1 MTRIRELATVVDLAT
16 AFSGVDPERMVAAS
30 DGSLWILETGRGR
43 VLRVDPLTGTAEA
56 VYRAG
61 QQLDGGV
68 AGDPWLIATAATDVV
83 VVDHDRQ
90 AWRAD
95 LTERVMRRM
104 PLAGIETL
112 DPRTSLLT
120 ALQHR
125 PPLEIFNLYAVDGAS
140 GAVWKW
146 TPPVV
151 IPVTFPDATR
161 AVPDQ
166 RAGPRPG

>member
-16 AFSGVDPERMVAAS
+16 AFNGVEPERMVAAS

-43 VLRVDPLTGTAEA
+43 IIRVDPLTGSAEA

-83 VVDHDRQ
+83 VVDRDRQ

-95 LTERVMRRM
+95 LIERVMRRM

-112 DPRTSLLT
+112 DAADL
-120 ALQHR
+120 AAHR
-125 PPLEIFNLYAVDGAS
+125 PPASAPARDLQPVRGRRRERDGVEVDAAARHPGHL
-140 GAVWKW
+140 
-146 TPPVV
+146 
-151 IPVTFPDATR
+151 
-161 AVPDQ
+161 
-166 RAGPRPG
+166 PRRRPSRS